1 MSLKPVFPSFSDST
15 SLNHSLR
22 KN

>member
-15 SLNHSLR
+15 SLDHSLR